1 MKSKKNDYTAIVEH
15 YESCFEK
22 YGDTPKGMDWQNE
35 EDALKRYSVML
46 DLVKEKK
53 NPVSLLD
60 FGCGTSHLLEF
71 INKNADRYGNLKYS
85 GADISS
91 QFITLSK
98 IKFPQVDYYCVDILK
113 DDISN
118 ISSFDYTILNG
129 VFTEK
134 NTLSHEQ
141 MWEFFQKMIL
151 TIFEKVDKGMAF
163 NVMSKAV
170 DWERDDLFHLS
181 TDVLI
186 DFMVKNL
193 SRNFIIRNDYGLYE
207 YTVYLY
213 K

>member
-1 MKSKKNDYTAIVEH
+1 MKSKKKDYTVIVEH

-22 YGDTPKGMDWQNE
+22 YGDTPKGMDWPNE
-35 EDALKRYSVML
+35 DDAVKRYGIML
-46 DLVKEKK
+46 DVVTEK
-53 NPVSLLD
+53 NSTVSLLD

-71 INKNADRYGNLKYS
+71 IYKNEEKYKYINYS

-91 QFITLSK
+91 KFITLSK
-98 IKFPQVDYYCVDILK
+98 SKFPQINYYCVDILK
-113 DDISN
+113 HGLSN
-118 ISSFDYTILNG
+118 IPSFDYIILNG

-134 NTLSHEQ
+134 HTLSYDE

-151 TIFEKVDKGMAF
+151 TLFEKVDKGIAF
-163 NVMSKAV
+163 NVMSKSV
-170 DWERDDLFHLS
+170 DWEREDLFHLS

-186 DFMVKNL
+186 DFMTKNL